1 MALSALD
8 RTTLNPRL
16 PTPDRVHLPPPSGL
30 PEEASFGAWR
40 DSLILAGVFVIPSK
54 ADLGTSQSQVCRHQ
68 V

>member
-16 PTPDRVHLPPPSGL
+16 PTPDRVHLPPPPGL
-30 PEEASFGAWR
+30 LEEASFGAWR
-40 DSLILAGVFVIPSK
+40 DFLILAGVFVIPSK

-68 V
+68 F